1 MTEESQKF
9 HLDAPGTKHTVLD
22 DEKLQTVVELEDRIK
37 NETYLDEKS
46 LDSKEISADAKTSD
60 PPEGFDP
67 LKSISFSFLEAP
79 AYEFPR
85 RVLLSVDRDDDISGL
100 FDNLD
105 DDKDADQSAEES
117 LTDEEY
123 KYEEQ
128 KRPRQSIVSYT
139 LKYDFD
145 RRYDDS
151 LDEHR
156 FKEALTYEMKVPSL
170 GMEMWEEEEEEKE
183 EQVEE
188 SVISEES
195 ESSLPRSVHVERYH
209 LIAKQ
214 LNRSKVINL
223 VLERKLA
230 LYFRRRK
237 MPYVFVPEDLPDLAI
252 KRYKRVLDNLDY
264 VCTNATRQREN
275 IINEF
280 SRLRQTKKEKSA
292 HLHKMFSDLQ
302 AREKEIGRGLINTK
316 TGKEMP
322 DGSSF
327 SILYPHPKSIF
338 RRYVDH
344 QLSRQKKDMEEK
356 YKLVV
361 KWIRLTKM
369 VNEKEN
375 AIKAVDKVDEGHYLH
390 HFVKLKAENRLRADK
405 IEEQEVELMKY
416 RKKSEE
422 TIQILAHIREKIGA
436 FQSDIQDAIEE
447 DSFLERNKEVI
458 RGSLNDTKHE
468 RDRYR
473 QLRTKL
479 EEESGLL
486 SHPHLVTDMKE
497 SQKEF
502 EELKKKLKYLREG
515 YRLSMNQTKNIR
527 KRLKDREE
535 IIAARE
541 SRLMSKKKT
550 KFALSTSS
558 FYRKPGTF
566 QPTLPQNAMKDVL
579 TDFKIN
585 ITKIQYPADSSVK
598 VLKSKGSRI
607 N

>member
-1 MTEESQKF
+1 MTEESQKIY
-9 HLDAPGTKHTVLD
+9 LEATGTKHPVLD
-22 DEKLQTVVELEDRIK
+22 DEKLQRVVELEGRIK
-37 NETYLDEKS
+37 NETHVDEKS
-46 LDSKEISADAKTSD
+46 LDSKEISGDAKTSE
-60 PPEGFDP
+60 PPDGFDP
-67 LKSISFSFLEAP
+67 LKSISFSFMEAP
-79 AYEFPR
+79 AYDFPR

-117 LTDEEY
+117 LTEEEY
-123 KYEEQ
+123 RYEEQ

-145 RRYDDS
+145 RRYEDS

-156 FKEALTYEMKVPSL
+156 FKEALTYEMKIPSL

-183 EQVEE
+183 EEVEE

-214 LNRSKVINL
+214 LNRSKVVNL

-275 IINEF
+275 IINEL
-280 SRLRQTKKEKSA
+280 SRLRQTKKEKSV
-292 HLHKMFSDLQ
+292 HLHQMFSELQ
-302 AREKEIGRGLINTK
+302 AREKEIGHGLINTK

-322 DGSSF
+322 DG
-327 SILYPHPKSIF
+327 
-338 RRYVDH
+338 YVDH

-369 VNEKEN
+369 VSEKEN
-375 AIKAVDKVDEGHYLH
+375 AIKAVDKVDEGHYLS

-436 FQSDIQDAIEE
+436 FRSDIQDAIEE
-447 DSFLERNKEVI
+447 NSFLERNKEVI

-486 SHPHLVTDMKE
+486 PHPHLVADMKE
-497 SQKEF
+497 SQQEF
-502 EELKKKLKYLREG
+502 EELKKELKYLREG

-527 KRLKDREE
+527 QKLKDREE

-550 KFALSTSS
+550 KFPLSTSS
-558 FYRKPGTF
+558 FYRKPGFF

-607 N
+607 NR